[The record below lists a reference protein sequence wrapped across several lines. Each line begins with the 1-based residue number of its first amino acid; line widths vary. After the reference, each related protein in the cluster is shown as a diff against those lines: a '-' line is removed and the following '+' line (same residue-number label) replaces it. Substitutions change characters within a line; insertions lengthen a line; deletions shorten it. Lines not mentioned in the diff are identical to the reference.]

1 MWVLRIV
8 TGMEC
13 EPSEGRLLVFFL
25 LLLLL
30 LRLTAYAGRCSE
42 QAVRNRGSSS
52 SIPCVASEVD
62 KYTLH
67 EAMLGIRA
75 GMGSRQLLP
84 LKYLPSLYIWAHLRD
99 SLDKRMR
106 QK

>member
-1 MWVLRIV
+1 MRVPRIV

-13 EPSEGRLLVFFL
+13 ELSEGRLLFL

-30 LRLTAYAGRCSE
+30 LLRPTAYAGRCSE
-42 QAVRNRGSSS
+42 QAVHNRGSSP

-67 EAMLGIRA
+67 EAMLGFRA
-75 GMGSRQLLP
+75 GAGSRQLLP
-84 LKYLPSLYIWAHLRD
+84 LRYLPFLYIWTHLRD
-99 SLDKRMR
+99 SLDRRMR